1 MTGGNVLGKP
11 LEFWVALAAGALIV
25 IERNR
30 ARPFVGRVFIAAISA
45 GIGYSQTPEVAL
57 WTGRSETLVVMVLTA
72 FGYMLLDIVAAVL
85 ADREFVKS
93 IIRERLG
100 K

>member
-1 MTGGNVLGKP
+1 MLGKP
-11 LEFWVALAAGALIV
+11 LEFWVALLTGVGIV
-25 IERNR
+25 IERNKG
-30 ARPFVGRVFIAAISA
+30 RPFVGRVFIGAISA
-45 GIGYSQTPEVAL
+45 GIGYSQTPEVAE
-57 WTGRSETLVVMVLTA
+57 WTGRSETLVAMVLGG

-100 K
+100 R